1 MSSGPTGSRAKLTIV
16 KEKKRFVL
24 YRFGSIVASADTEE
38 KLNSIK
44 AYYKNSPFRNDF
56 TYEEDTIQAESL

>member
-1 MSSGPTGSRAKLTIV
+1 MSSGRTGSRANLTIV

-38 KLNSIK
+38 KLASIRGH
-44 AYYKNSPFRNDF
+44 YKNYPFRNNF
-56 TYEEDTIQAESL
+56 EYEEDTIQAESL